1 MNRFNVRYY
10 LNVCAIAL
18 LLLVGMSSC
27 DPAQAASFDS
37 QPGQTMDQFVVSIA
51 RKLELIGKAAN
62 AEACG
67 AIITTSTGYTVSI
80 HTGNVV
86 RCTVAHDADAV
97 LVHTHLPYMGTRFS
111 PADYSHPG
119 YMIRNGVI
127 CYNAGERGTE
137 AIVTASGRRGGSA
150 CAASSP

>member
-1 MNRFNVRYY
+1 MNK
-10 LNVCAIAL
+10 L
-18 LLLVGMSSC
+18 LRNCLIVAALLVGISSC
-27 DPAQAASFDS
+27 DPAQATTFDS
-37 QPGQTMDQFVVSIA
+37 APGQTVDQFVLSIA

-67 AIITTSTGYTVSI
+67 AITATATGYTVTI

-86 RCTVAHDADAV
+86 RCTVAHDADAL
-97 LVHTHLPYMGTRFS
+97 LVHTHLPYMGARFS

-119 YMIRNGVI
+119 YMVRNGVV
-127 CYNAGERGTE
+127 CFNAGELGTE
-137 AIVTASGRRGGSA
+137 AIVTGSGRRGGSA